1 MRYTSY
7 DYGDRAN
14 YIRYIAK
21 NHPQIHSEALEVISR
36 VRQMMDTSSLKD
48 LHKKYTE
55 KYEFDVWVFI
65 GLCLKHVYPEVY
77 ESGDTTVR
85 LGLFTKPIAD
95 VLGIFESNASVR
107 IAEARFHIQRPGGIR
122 DIVDEIYNSL
132 GEILALSPEINGQK
146 SLFE

>member
-36 VRQMMDTSSLKD
+36 VRQAMDTSCLKD

>member
-14 YIRYIAK
+14 YIRHIAK

-36 VRQMMDTSSLKD
+36 VRQVMDTSCLKD
-48 LHKKYTE
+48 LYKKYTD

-65 GLCLKHVYPEVY
+65 GLCLKHIYPEVY
-77 ESGDTTVR
+77 EIGDTTVR
-85 LGLFTKPIAD
+85 LGQFTKPIAD

>member
-21 NHPQIHSEALEVISR
+21 THPQILSEALEVISR
-36 VRQMMDTSSLKD
+36 VRQAMDTSCLKD

-65 GLCLKHVYPEVY
+65 GLCLKHIYPEVY

-95 VLGIFESNASVR
+95 ILGMFESNASVR